1 MAVILEFSLFSDP
14 DGLIQTTAR
23 VSDAWA
29 AAHGTAFV
37 VAAQAQGWRVESRY
51 DDGVEH
57 VDITSDDT
65 AVLMQILNY
74 EDARPGA

>member
-29 AAHGTAFV
+29 AAQGAAY
-37 VAAQAQGWRVESRY
+37 VAAAKGRGWRVESRY

>member
-1 MAVILEFSLFSDP
+1 MARVILEFSLVSDP

-37 VAAQAQGWRVESRY
+37 VAAQAQGWRVESRP
-51 DDGVEH
+51 DNGDK
-57 VDITSDDT
+57 VDVTSDDVN
-65 AVLMQILNY
+65 VLMQMLQY
-74 EDARPGA
+74 EDVRPGT